1 MMIFVNAV
9 YKEGKCPKEYA
20 DSFIKAFS
28 CICPHMGEEIWC
40 ELGHDKTLAYEPWP
54 TYDEAMCK
62 DDTVEIGVQVNGK
75 VRGTV
80 EIAVDED
87 KDSALSKAKEL
98 EAVARLMEG
107 KQIVKEIYVPGKII
121 NIVVK

>member
-1 MMIFVNAV
+1 M
-9 YKEGKCPKEYA
+9 
-20 DSFIKAFS
+20 FS
-28 CICPHMGEEIWC
+28 CICPHAGEEIW
-40 ELGHDKTLAYEPWP
+40 EKLSHDNTLAYEPWP
-54 TYDEAMCK
+54 SYDEAMCK

-87 KDSALSKAKEL
+87 KDEALGKAKAV

-107 KQIVKEIYVPGKII
+107 KSIVKEIYVPGKII